1 FFFLE
6 CSSVRKLAK
15 WLGVV
20 VGIDR
25 FHDSPRD
32 IMLETARRF
41 LCAGAH
47 LNDGL
52 MGVLGAWCLAVPGKG
67 MLEWDGG

>member
-1 FFFLE
+1 MRHRAGFFFLA
-6 CSSVRKLAK
+6 CSSVRKLEK
-15 WLGVV
+15 RLGIV

-52 MGVLGAWCLAVPGKG
+52 MGAISCAGILAV
-67 MLEWDGG
+67 